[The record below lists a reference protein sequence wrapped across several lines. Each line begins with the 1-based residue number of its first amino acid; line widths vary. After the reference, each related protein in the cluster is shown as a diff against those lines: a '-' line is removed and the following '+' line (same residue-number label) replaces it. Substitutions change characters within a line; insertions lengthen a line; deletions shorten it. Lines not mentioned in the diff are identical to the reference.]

1 MSKNSEEDIIKRLD
15 AIISILLNNEINN
28 STQLK
33 KIEHLTKMSFN
44 NDEIAR
50 ILSTTKGSI
59 EAQKYKKP
67 KAKKVSKKIEWRSI
81 QNINWKIRFYF

>member
-1 MSKNSEEDIIKRLD
+1 MSENSEEGIIKRLD
-15 AIISILLNNEINN
+15 IIISILLNNEINN

-33 KIEHLTKMSFN
+33 KIEHLTKMSLS

-50 ILSTTKGSI
+50 ILSTTKGTI

-67 KAKKVSKKIEWRSI
+67 KAKKAGKKIE
-81 QNINWKIRFYF
+81 